1 MVAVVALVPGARAR
15 PTPESGELES
25 RMFQGSSLC
34 LMALEVQ
41 LRSLE
46 TQLRSLETL
55 LSSQLWGFSR
65 RSPGAVA
72 MV

>member
-15 PTPESGELES
+15 LTPESGELES

-34 LMALEVQ
+34 LMALEA
-41 LRSLE
+41 
-46 TQLRSLETL
+46 QLRSLETL

>member
-34 LMALEVQ
+34 FMALEA
-41 LRSLE
+41 
-46 TQLRSLETL
+46 QLRSLETL